1 MTLQQLEYILAV
13 DAHRNF
19 VKAADACFVTQPTL
33 SMQIHKLEEELNVK
47 IFDRSK
53 QPVVPTAVGQGIL
66 EHARRVL
73 HARNELDRF
82 IEDQRGVISGQLRI
96 GIIPTLA
103 PYLLPLFVPEFI
115 KKYPEIKLIVQE
127 LMTEH
132 MILYLKEER
141 IDAGILVTPINEPG
155 IKEHALFYEELMV
168 FTSKQNKAYQKQY
181 LLPKDID
188 TSKLWL
194 LEEGHCFRSQII
206 SICEL
211 QKQSREH
218 SGLEYEAGSIETL
231 KRMVAISDGVTIV
244 PELADL
250 QMPKGE
256 QQLVR
261 HFKKPV
267 PVREVSLVVH
277 RDFMKEKLVK
287 ALQAEILA
295 AVPDKLKR
303 LPSRNIIPVL
313 QKEA

>member
-194 LEEGHCFRSQII
+194 LEEGHCFRAQII
-206 SICEL
+206 NLCEL
-211 QKQSREH
+211 QKASRTATH
-218 SGLEYEAGSIETL
+218 FDYEAGSIETL
-231 KRMVAISDGVTIV
+231 RRMVDANDGITIL
-244 PELADL
+244 PELATLD
-250 QMPKGE
+250 MTGR
-256 QQLVR
+256 QLAQIR
-261 HFKKPV
+261 YFKRPA
-267 PVREVSLVVH
+267 PMREVSIAVH
-277 RDFMKEKLVK
+277 RDFVKKDLIDIVRQSILSSLPEKIMANKNKHV
-287 ALQAEILA
+287 
-295 AVPDKLKR
+295 V
-303 LPSRNIIPVL
+303 NVL
-313 QKEA
+313 IS